1 LLGILVVLVS
11 LSVTMSSQYP
21 YRYKETIDDYNGTS
35 REDEEAHEKLTAP
48 PDFSGP
54 TTHRYCTDVLCLFFL
69 FMAWVVMTGLG
80 VYAVYNGDY
89 RLVLYPLD
97 YQGNICGTDYE
108 GVNMTDYPFLL
119 YVNFFTGGVC
129 VHECPSLQDGG
140 ASTADGLTDM
150 QTLVTYGGIFQGP
163 DAQLSADFVQIA
175 PHYEAN
181 DTNDTQNYQCTIET
195 CLGTTDTNSTD
206 PAESWSSPGINEG
219 YGFAYYIGDTFPLF
233 QRCYLTQEVRK
244 LSSQRKHVQEHLKS
258 N

>member
-1 LLGILVVLVS
+1 MQSTMEIIDLFCTPWTIKEISVVP
-11 LSVTMSSQYP
+11 M
-21 YRYKETIDDYNGTS
+21 
-35 REDEEAHEKLTAP
+35 
-48 PDFSGP
+48 
-54 TTHRYCTDVLCLFFL
+54 
-69 FMAWVVMTGLG
+69 
-80 VYAVYNGDY
+80 
-89 RLVLYPLD
+89 
-97 YQGNICGTDYE
+97 
-108 GVNMTDYPFLL
+108 
-119 YVNFFTGGVC
+119 
-129 VHECPSLQDGG
+129 QDGG

-244 LSSQRKHVQEHLKS
+244 VVKS
-258 N
+258 TKASARTFEIELTVKILFFHHPFPGRRSNGRIHWR